1 MKNAAIERSISAAA
15 KRMAC
20 LVLCLLM
27 LVSLLPVRAYAATT
41 TPSKVT
47 QAQAKK
53 RIAQLQSELDKKYF
67 TVNQKACNTTFV
79 QGHGRNCTNCANSKV
94 IKAAWF
100 KSAVSLVPSAI
111 SNCPEGHF
119 YEYAK
124 GQYGGTTASA
134 HSCAGFATFASW
146 YIFAQK
152 ASNKVKNE
160 HIITTT
166 YNKSNLSKAL
176 PGDLLI
182 FSDKNQRRGWAHA
195 AIFIEATSTGARVLQ
210 CNWRASKGNC
220 YVSTDVVRFTKYKYF
235 SISRASNYDTT
246 AHTHTAGTAW
256 QTDADNHWKLCT
268 ANDNYV
274 MNKAAHSFTTVV
286 EQEGG
291 LYHLK
296 KSHKEC
302 TVCGYQGDTK
312 YSDFQYY
319 KGDVNYDG
327 TVDILDVA
335 GLYDH
340 LSTGAPYPACK
351 NEDINNADTDL
362 HIAWYYTL
370 QTQAGCADITGD
382 GTTDVYDLQYVYETA
397 CGLHNLI
404 LATFLP
410 SNT

>member
-1 MKNAAIERSISAAA
+1 MKNAAKEQPISAAA
-15 KRMAC
+15 KRLAC

-27 LVSLLPVRAYAATT
+27 LVSLLPVRAYATT

-47 QAQAKK
+47 QAQAKA
-53 RIAQLQSELDKKYF
+53 RIAQLQSELGNKYF

-79 QGHGRNCTNCANSKV
+79 QGHGSNCTNCANSKV

-111 SNCPEGHF
+111 SNCPES
-119 YEYAK
+119 YYATT
-124 GQYGGTTASA
+124 GGAYASGA
-134 HSCAGFATFASW
+134 SCSGFSTFASW

-152 ASNKVKNE
+152 STDKVKNT
-160 HIITTT
+160 HIITTS
-166 YNKSNLSKAL
+166 YNKTNLVKAL
-176 PGDLLI
+176 PGDLIL
-182 FSDKNQRRGWAHA
+182 FGATSDKKGWSHA

-220 YVSTDVVRFTKYKYF
+220 YVSTDVVPFTKYKYF
-235 SISRASNYDTT
+235 SISRASNYDTA

-256 QTDADNHWKLCT
+256 QTDADNHWKLCS

-274 MNKAAHSFTTVV
+274 MDKAAHSFTTVV
-286 EQEGG
+286 EQPGG

-296 KSHKEC
+296 KFHEEC
-302 TVCGYQGDTK
+302 TVCGYQGNTK

-335 GLYDH
+335 GLYAH

-397 CGLHNLI
+397 CGLHDLI

-410 SNT
+410 SST

>member
-1 MKNAAIERSISAAA
+1 MNNTTMTRRWQVAA
-15 KRMAC
+15 KRGLC
-20 LVLCLLM
+20 LLLCLLM
-27 LVSLLPVRAYAATT
+27 FATLLPTKAYAA
-41 TPSKVT
+41 PAKVT
-47 QAQAKK
+47 QEQAKK
-53 RIAQLQSELDKKYF
+53 RIAQLQSELGDKYF
-67 TVNQKACNTTFV
+67 TVNRKACNTSFEKK
-79 QGHGRNCTNCANSKV
+79 HGDGCNNCANSKV
-94 IKAAWF
+94 IKAGWF
-100 KSAVSLVPSAI
+100 KSAVSLVPSSI
-111 SNCPEGHF
+111 KNCPEGHF
-119 YEYAK
+119 CEYQK
-124 GQYGGTTASA
+124 GKYGGTTASA
-134 HSCAGFATFASW
+134 KSCAGFATFASW

-152 ASNKVKNE
+152 PSDKIINK
-160 HIITTT
+160 HIETAA
-166 YNKSNLSKAL
+166 YNKSLLKKAM

-182 FSDKNQRRGWAHA
+182 FSDKNERYGWKHA

-210 CNWRASKGNC
+210 CNWRTGKGNC
-220 YVSTDVVRFTKYKYF
+220 YVSTDVISFSKYKF
-235 SISRASNYDTT
+235 MSISRASNYDTT

-274 MNKAAHSFTTVV
+274 MDKAAHSFTTVV

-370 QTQAGCADITGD
+370 QTRAGCADITGD
-382 GTTDVYDLQYVYETA
+382 GITDVYDLQYVYETA

>member
-1 MKNAAIERSISAAA
+1 MKNAAKEQPISVAA

-27 LVSLLPVRAYAATT
+27 LVSLLPVRVYAATT

-47 QAQAKK
+47 QAQAKE
-53 RIAQLQSELDKKYF
+53 RINKLYKELGGKYF
-67 TVNQKACNTTFV
+67 TVTGKACTTDKGS
-79 QGHGRNCTNCANSKV
+79 GHGCDNCANSKV
-94 IKAAWF
+94 IKASWF
-100 KSAVSLVPSAI
+100 KNTVSLIPSSI

-124 GQYGGTTASA
+124 GKYGGTTASA
-134 HSCAGFATFASW
+134 QSCAGFATFASW

-152 ASNKVKNE
+152 ASNKVKNN
-160 HIITTT
+160 HISTAA
-166 YNKSNLSKAL
+166 YNKDLLKKAL

-182 FSDKNQRRGWAHA
+182 FSDKNQRYGWEHA

-210 CNWRASKGNC
+210 CNWNTASKGHC
-220 YVSTDVVRFTKYKYF
+220 YVSIDVISFSKYKYM

-274 MNKAAHSFTTVV
+274 MDKAAHSFTTVV
-286 EQEGG
+286 EQPGG

-296 KSHKEC
+296 KFHEEC
-302 TVCGYQGDTK
+302 TVCGYQGNTK

-335 GLYDH
+335 GLYAH

-397 CGLHNLI
+397 CGLHDLI

>member
-1 MKNAAIERSISAAA
+1 M
-15 KRMAC
+15 
-20 LVLCLLM
+20 
-27 LVSLLPVRAYAATT
+27 
-41 TPSKVT
+41 
-47 QAQAKK
+47 
-53 RIAQLQSELDKKYF
+53 
-67 TVNQKACNTTFV
+67 
-79 QGHGRNCTNCANSKV
+79 
-94 IKAAWF
+94 
-100 KSAVSLVPSAI
+100 
-111 SNCPEGHF
+111 
-119 YEYAK
+119 
-124 GQYGGTTASA
+124 
-134 HSCAGFATFASW
+134 
-146 YIFAQK
+146 
-152 ASNKVKNE
+152 
-160 HIITTT
+160 
-166 YNKSNLSKAL
+166 

-182 FSDKNQRRGWAHA
+182 FSDKNERYGWKHA

-210 CNWRASKGNC
+210 CNWRTGKGNC
-220 YVSTDVVRFTKYKYF
+220 YVSTDVISFSKYKF
-235 SISRASNYDTT
+235 MSISRASNYDTT

-274 MNKAAHSFTTVV
+274 MDKAAHSFTTVV

-382 GTTDVYDLQYVYETA
+382 GITDVYDLQYVYETA